1 MHLFKSEFSFAWLSF
16 LLAESFFWRENFV
29 LSLCLWIFSNQIK
42 ARTFYVRAFSTC
54 TICYFPSRK
63 KLPCKWFVW
72 LSEVSLKPVLEAEQ
86 FYLLDLGWR
95 RVRGCPKDVPT
106 SAVTVQRET
115 SGFRFLVPA
124 LSPAPPFWNKHQ
136 EDLPPQ
142 LCCCQA
148 FHWYFLMKT
157 GDRLWIYTLGI

>member
-1 MHLFKSEFSFAWLSF
+1 MWGLSQ
-16 LLAESFFWRENFV
+16 LAQFV
-29 LSLCLWIFSNQIK
+29 IS
-42 ARTFYVRAFSTC
+42 
-54 TICYFPSRK
+54 PPEK

-157 GDRLWIYTLGI
+157 GDTLWIYTLGIQGVFPVSLDFYFFINWRNKTVVAIVNSETSLIVTVISGL